1 MDIKKFVKSKY
12 EGGAT
17 KKKIR
22 FEGSC
27 DVEELSYFKNLIKNN
42 DIKNVL
48 EIGFNYGVSTDNFF
62 KSDNKLKVLSFDLG
76 RHGYEIYGKEYIDL
90 HYPDKHELIIGDSQV
105 TIPDYISDKK
115 YDLIFIDG
123 GHSYKC
129 CKNDFNNIIRF
140 CNTETI
146 IVIDD
151 TCGTKPYSKGPRKVV
166 DELLNNNIIR
176 DLKHYENYKQ
186 TRHWSEF
193 KLL

>member
-1 MDIKKFVKSKY
+1 M
-12 EGGAT
+12 
-17 KKKIR
+17 
-22 FEGSC
+22 
-27 DVEELSYFKNLIKNN
+27 
-42 DIKNVL
+42 
-48 EIGFNYGVSTDNFF
+48 
-62 KSDNKLKVLSFDLG
+62 
-76 RHGYEIYGKEYIDL
+76 

-140 CNTETI
+140 CNNNSI

-176 DLKHYENYKQ
+176 DLKHFENNKQ

>member
-1 MDIKKFVKSKY
+1 MDIKKFVKLKCKEESN
-12 EGGAT
+12 ER
-17 KKKIR
+17 II

-42 DIKNVL
+42 NIKEVL

-76 RHGYEIYGKEYIDL
+76 KHGYEKYGKEYIDL

-129 CKNDFNNIIRF
+129 CKNDFNNILRF
-140 CNTETI
+140 CNNNTI

-151 TCGTKPYSKGPRKVV
+151 TCGKKPYSKGPRKVV
-166 DELLNNNIIR
+166 DELLTNNIIT